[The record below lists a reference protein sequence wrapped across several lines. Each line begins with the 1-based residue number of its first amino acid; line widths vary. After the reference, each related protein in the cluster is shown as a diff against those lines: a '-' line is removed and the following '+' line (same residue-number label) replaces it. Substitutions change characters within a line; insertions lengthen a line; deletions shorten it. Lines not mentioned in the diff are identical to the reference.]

1 MAIVL
6 ALMLFRLGKDHF
18 LRLPGVPNKITP
30 LIKKNKIKLI
40 DMNDISNEYLSK
52 FN

>member
-30 LIKKNKIKLI
+30 LIKKNIKLI